1 MMVRYL
7 ARIRFRKRKKV
18 EHAAATKVQALM
30 RGAWGRKHAQVSK
43 VMLEKRSVSFL
54 VLFPFAFLKS

>member
-30 RGAWGRKHAQVSK
+30 RGVWGRKHFRVSK
-43 VMLEKRSVSFL
+43 VTQSHERVNAG
-54 VLFPFAFLKS
+54 VW